1 MKKRLL
7 AAAVAASLSL
17 PMAVA
22 MAAPVEFDGSAE
34 LHYQWDTADG
44 APDKEAARNTIIV
57 NAKTA
62 LDENVDAYARLA
74 VQRYHGAPISADFD
88 TDSKGKS
95 TATIDRYGFI
105 IKSDAGTY
113 TLGRQGGT
121 IGANALLYSTDGN
134 IGSYD
139 AIDGV
144 SGVVTTGVTELQF
157 LAGQETDGDN
167 KLYSLHASYQPAT
180 DWTLGATLAK
190 YDKKDSVYD
199 SSKHW
204 AVDTSYAHGAT
215 TYFAEYA
222 KSDADHDNKAFVV
235 GVSHDLDDKNSLS
248 LSYAKVDVNGS
259 IAEKTDF
266 DSGLK
271 GLYFGYDHK
280 LTDNTTFSVA
290 YSDLKEIDGGAK
302 NTSLETFVTY
312 SF

>member
-7 AAAVAASLSL
+7 AAAIAASMTLSL
-17 PMAVA
+17 GVA
-22 MAAPVEFDGSAE
+22 MAAPVEFDGSVE
-34 LHYQWDTADG
+34 THYQWDQADG
-44 APDKEAARNTIIV
+44 LPDVEGARNTIIV

-62 LDENVDAYARLA
+62 LDENVDVYARFA
-74 VQRYHGAPISADFD
+74 AQRYHGDSGSADFD
-88 TDSKGKS
+88 TSKGKS

-139 AIDGV
+139 ALDAV

-157 LAGQETDGDN
+157 LAGQETGGDN

-190 YDKKDSVYD
+190 YDNKDGDYD

-204 AVDTSYAHGAT
+204 AIDTSYAHGAT

-222 KSDADHDNKAFVV
+222 KSDADNDNKAFVV
-235 GVSHDLDDKNSLS
+235 GVSHDLDDKNSIS
-248 LSYAKVDVNGS
+248 LSYAKVEVNGS

-280 LTDNTTFSVA
+280 LTENTTFSVA
-290 YSDLKEIDGGAK
+290 YNDLKQIGGSDK
-302 NTSLETFVTY
+302 SNSLETFVTY

>member
-7 AAAVAASLSL
+7 AAAVAASMTLCVG
-17 PMAVA
+17 VA

-34 LHYQWDTADG
+34 VHYQWDTADG
-44 APDKEAARNTIIV
+44 TPDLEGARNTVIV

-62 LDENVDAYARLA
+62 LDEHVDVYARFA
-74 VQRYHGAPISADFD
+74 AQRYHGDDISADFD
-88 TDSKGKS
+88 TSKGKS

-105 IKSDAGTY
+105 LKSDSGTY

-139 AIDGV
+139 ALDAV

-157 LAGQETDGDN
+157 LAGKETDGDN
-167 KLYSLHASYQPAT
+167 KLYSLHASYQPAV

-190 YDKKDSVYD
+190 YDKKDGAYD

-222 KSDADHDNKAFVV
+222 KSDADNNNKAFVL

-248 LSYAKVDVNGS
+248 LSYAKVEVNGS

-290 YSDLKEIDGGAK
+290 YNDLKQISGSDK
-302 NTSLETFVTY
+302 SNSLETFVTY